1 MRSALTM
8 AVMAAVA
15 VPATVAVPMAPAMA
29 KTYKY
34 REWRGEDGRLRCRRS
49 DGTVGLVIGA
59 AGGALVGRAVDT
71 RGERTT
77 GTVLGAAAGALL
89 GREVARKRRCR

>member
-1 MRSALTM
+1 MRSFLTLSL
-8 AVMAAVA
+8 MAAVA
-15 VPATVAVPMAPAMA
+15 VPTLVVPMSPVEA
-29 KTYKY
+29 KQHQY
-34 REWRGEDGRLRCRRS
+34 REWRDDNGRLRCRRS
-49 DGTVGLVIGA
+49 DGTVGLVVGA